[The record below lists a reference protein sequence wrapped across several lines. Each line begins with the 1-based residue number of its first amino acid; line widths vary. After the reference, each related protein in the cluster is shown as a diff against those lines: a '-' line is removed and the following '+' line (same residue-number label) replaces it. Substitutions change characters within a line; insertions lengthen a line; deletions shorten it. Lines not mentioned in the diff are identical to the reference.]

1 MNAKQNPYVTRFA
14 LALLVGLLALLA
26 VLVLLSRAFG
36 ADELRATKRAPAF
49 ALKDTEGRDVK
60 LADFTGKAL
69 IVCFVVTWDEPSLK
83 QIAILSD
90 VLKEHTDKE
99 LAVLAMAVEQVE
111 RQSTKSY
118 VNKEHPS
125 FPFLVVDY
133 KTIQA
138 FGGLTA
144 VPTTLVINK
153 DHNIVQRH
161 IGITEKKVLEDELKT
176 VLQP

>member
-1 MNAKQNPYVTRFA
+1 MNGKWNPG
-14 LALLVGLLALLA
+14 LARLVIPLLVGVLVLLA

-36 ADELRATKRAPAF
+36 EGDVHVLKRAPAF
-49 ALKDTEGRDVK
+49 ALKDTDGHAVK
-60 LADFTGKAL
+60 LADFTDKAL
-69 IVCFVVTWDEPSLK
+69 IICFVVTWDEPSLK

-90 VLKEHTDKE
+90 VLKEHNDKE
-99 LAVLAMAVEQVE
+99 LAVLAMAVEQAE
-111 RQSTKSY
+111 SQSTKSY
-118 VNKEHPS
+118 VEQQHPS

-138 FGGLTA
+138 FGGLNA
-144 VPTTLVINK
+144 VPTTFVINK
-153 DHNIVQRH
+153 GHNIIQRH